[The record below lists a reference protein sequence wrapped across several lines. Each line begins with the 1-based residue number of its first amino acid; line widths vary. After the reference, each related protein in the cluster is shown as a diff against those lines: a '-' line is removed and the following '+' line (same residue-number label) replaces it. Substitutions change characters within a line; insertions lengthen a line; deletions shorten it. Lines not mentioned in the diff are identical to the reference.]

1 MSEKKK
7 NDWVDNMLQYGM
19 PFDDLEPIQTI
30 LGLIGW
36 FVIFCIIFGC
46 C

>member
-7 NDWVDNMLQYGM
+7 NDWADNLLEYGI
-19 PFDDLEPIQTI
+19 PLDDMEPIQTI
-30 LGLIGW
+30 GLIGW